1 MLSLYFILRYSI
13 LGLDS
18 VLSIGDKVYVGDIV
32 NTGPR

>member
-1 MLSLYFILRYSI
+1 MLSLYFILTSN